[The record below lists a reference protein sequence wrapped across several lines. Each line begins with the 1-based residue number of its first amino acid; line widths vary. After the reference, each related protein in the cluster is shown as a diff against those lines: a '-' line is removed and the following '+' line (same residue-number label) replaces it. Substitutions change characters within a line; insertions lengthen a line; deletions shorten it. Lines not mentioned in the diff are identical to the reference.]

1 MSSDPKGSKSLSPKI
16 LVVEDHDHVRTTLKD
31 FLAANFP
38 DAALLEATNGEEAVA
53 IASSEAPDV
62 VLMDIGLPLLNGID
76 ATRQIKA
83 KMPDLK
89 VVMLTIH
96 ENPEYLDDA
105 KDAGANGYV
114 LKRKMAS
121 DLIPIITR
129 MIAKAL

>member
-1 MSSDPKGSKSLSPKI
+1 MNSDLKGSKTPSPKI
-16 LVVEDHDHVRTTLKD
+16 LVVEDHEHVRTTLKD

-38 DAALLEATNGEEAVA
+38 DADLLEATNGEEAVA
-53 IASSEAPDV
+53 IANVESPDV
-62 VLMDIGLPLLNGID
+62 VLMDIGLPVLNGID
-76 ATRQIKA
+76 ATRRIKA
-83 KMPDLK
+83 EMPDLK

-121 DLIPIITR
+121 DLIPIISR